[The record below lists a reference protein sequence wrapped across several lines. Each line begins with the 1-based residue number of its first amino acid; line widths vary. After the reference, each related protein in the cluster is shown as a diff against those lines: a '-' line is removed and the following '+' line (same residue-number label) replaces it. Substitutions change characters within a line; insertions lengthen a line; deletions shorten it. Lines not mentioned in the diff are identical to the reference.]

1 MVEMN
6 YMVLNGIGC
15 AEMMFLM
22 VTAFMGTT
30 MARAFS
36 TALTELVE

>member
-1 MVEMN
+1 M
-6 YMVLNGIGC
+6 YWIP
-15 AEMMFLM
+15 EMMFLM

-30 MARAFS
+30 MPRAFS